1 MNYINNITNAISKID
16 VHFISE
22 NIIDSHMIINII
34 MNSGLIASFIAV
46 FFFTY
51 ATTIEQDIVKSQT
64 VIVINDLMQTINP
77 LLSDNVKKQ
86 IYNNIKTS
94 DMSDVDTNA
103 SNINNE
109 IINNAYS
116 HLIIIFSI
124 AFLFVM
130 VLSIAYNHNLYE
142 ILGLN
147 LILLVLVA
155 LTEFTFLHFIP
166 HKFITADTNWVRW
179 KILTTL
185 KTKLLFN

>member
-1 MNYINNITNAISKID
+1 MNYINNITNSISKIYLPY
-16 VHFISE
+16 VSE

-51 ATTIEQDIVKSQT
+51 ATTIEEDIVKNQT

-77 LLSDNVKKQ
+77 LLPDDVKKQ
-86 IYNNIKTS
+86 MYNNIKAS

-103 SNINNE
+103 SNINNK
-109 IINNAYS
+109 IINDAYS
-116 HLIIIFSI
+116 SLIIIFSI
-124 AFLFVM
+124 ALLIVM
-130 VLSIAYNHNLYE
+130 LISIAYNHNLYE

-166 HKFITADTNWVRW
+166 HKFISADTNWVRW

-185 KTKLLFN
+185 KSKLLFN